1 MEALSRRRFL
11 QSAGV
16 LALGA
21 VMPFRAFAGGVLQQ
35 KVADDYRL
43 LTIGYRNLD
52 IKGRAAKVYGLL
64 DASGKLGL
72 TFNKGDNF
80 KVKLQNDTKEPTLIH
95 WHGLTPPFHSDG
107 VPDVSQALLPAGQD
121 YLYDF
126 PLARS
131 GTNWMHAHTLQ
142 EQNLL
147 AAPLIIRENTTED
160 EQEVVILL
168 HDFSFKSPEELLAG
182 LQKGMTHGQH
192 DMASMGANMDM
203 TPEEMANMPMSSLTM
218 DVNDIEYD
226 AYLANDRTLDDPE
239 VVKVEAGGR
248 VRLRIINGATSTGF
262 TINLG
267 KMSGELIAVD
277 GMNILPI
284 KGRTFPISMG
294 QRLDIRLQM
303 PKDALAYPILAQR
316 ENSAEQTG
324 IILAPTN
331 AKISKIASQG
341 RKNAPILDL
350 SLEKRLVSAEPLTEK
365 TATIKAAFELDG
377 TMSPY
382 IWSIKKVGGMGN
394 NALTVTEGDRVQITL
409 KNNSMMA
416 HPIHLHGHHF
426 QVASI
431 NGKAM
436 NGAVRDTLLLPP
448 NTTASIIFDADN
460 AGKWPLH
467 CHHLYHMATGM
478 MTFVNYKGVS

>member
-1 MEALSRRRFL
+1 
-11 QSAGV
+11 
-16 LALGA
+16 
-21 VMPFRAFAGGVLQQ
+21 
-35 KVADDYRL
+35 
-43 LTIGYRNLD
+43 
-52 IKGRAAKVYGLL
+52 
-64 DASGKLGL
+64 
-72 TFNKGDNF
+72 
-80 KVKLQNDTKEPTLIH
+80 
-95 WHGLTPPFHSDG
+95 
-107 VPDVSQALLPAGQD
+107 
-121 YLYDF
+121 
-126 PLARS
+126 
-131 GTNWMHAHTLQ
+131 
-142 EQNLL
+142 
-147 AAPLIIRENTTED
+147 
-160 EQEVVILL
+160 VILL

-192 DMASMGANMDM
+192 DMASMDM
-203 TPEEMANMPMSSLTM
+203 SPEEMANMPMSSMTM

-248 VRLRIINGATSTGF
+248 ILLRIINGATSTGF

-284 KGRTFPISMG
+284 KVRTFPISMG

-303 PKDALAYPILAQR
+303 PKNALACPILAER
-316 ENSAEQTG
+316 ENSTEQTG

-331 AKISKIASQG
+331 AKILKIASKG

-350 SLEKRLVSAEPLTEK
+350 GLEKRLVSAEPLTEK
-365 TATIKAAFELDG
+365 AATIKAAFELAG
-377 TMSPY
+377 TMMPY
-382 IWSIKKVGGMGN
+382 VWSIKKVGGTGS
-394 NALTVTEGDRVQITL
+394 NAMTVTEGDRVQITL

-426 QVASI
+426 QVVSI

-436 NGAVRDTLLLPP
+436 KGAVRDTLLLPP
-448 NTTASIIFDADN
+448 STTASIIFDADN

-478 MTFVNYKGVS
+478 MTFVNYKGIS